1 MRILKSHPLLKLVN
15 SYLIDASEPSN
26 ISYLWN
32 FGSLL
37 ALCLIIQIITGVTLA
52 MHYSPNVLEAFNS
65 IEHIMRDVNNG
76 WLIRY
81 LHANTASAFFF
92 LVVLNVDFV
101 YFSLCNP
108 FFTLNKSCTKNP
120 AALNSC
126 IALLPLYTTR
136 KHSRALPFILRIHS
150 RGMKSLSPLTA
161 SASKTAQIPNPQSL
175 DSLSNKEFDEWFRGF
190 VDAEGCFSIQTLDN
204 RFKLIF
210 TLCLHIDETPLIKY
224 IAQRLGIGNISL
236 RDSSVNYTV
245 SSKDALLVIFG
256 ILDKTPLN
264 TSKNLNY
271 IMFRQAYDLYFYRE
285 STNIIP
291 ELCKEIIA
299 LKEKMNKN
307 RVEFKQPI
315 DHVICITPYWLLGFV
330 EGEGYFSTNKT
341 DYSLRFGI
349 GQTSQEIGVLE
360 AIQKFFLALPAKHYV
375 ERKSTNLVSLAI
387 RNQAKGKDHKAMAQ
401 LIVSQRYFIINVII
415 PFFDSLTWLSKK
427 VKDYIDWKLIL
438 DLINQGWHFTEEGK
452 KVICLITQGMNN
464 YRLSTSITP
473 VEDASQVDV
482 KERALKLLSSPSNYE
497 VQANGKIKIKSLGTY
512 LKGRG
517 NVGVNVLDVK
527 GEIVFKFNSIKDCAL
542 FFNVHTRT
550 INRRLE
556 NGSLVEYN
564 NQNFVFQRE
573 MRLP

>member
-1 MRILKSHPLLKLVN
+1 M
-15 SYLIDASEPSN
+15 
-26 ISYLWN
+26 
-32 FGSLL
+32 
-37 ALCLIIQIITGVTLA
+37 
-52 MHYSPNVLEAFNS
+52 SP
-65 IEHIMRDVNNG
+65 HCC
-76 WLIRY
+76 W
-81 LHANTASAFFF
+81 
-92 LVVLNVDFV
+92 
-101 YFSLCNP
+101 
-108 FFTLNKSCTKNP
+108 
-120 AALNSC
+120 
-126 IALLPLYTTR
+126 
-136 KHSRALPFILRIHS
+136 
-150 RGMKSLSPLTA
+150 
-161 SASKTAQIPNPQSL
+161 Q
-175 DSLSNKEFDEWFRGF
+175 
-190 VDAEGCFSIQTLDN
+190 
-204 RFKLIF
+204 
-210 TLCLHIDETPLIKY
+210 ETPLIKY
-224 IAQRLGIGNISL
+224 IAQRLGIGNICL

-271 IMFRQAYDLYFYRE
+271 IMFRQGYDLYFYRE
-285 STNIIP
+285 STNITP

-299 LKEKMNKN
+299 LKEKILHWRSHSTKN

-375 ERKSTNLVSLAI
+375 ERKSTNQVSLAI

-427 VKDYIDWKLIL
+427 VQDYIDWKLIL

-473 VEDASQVDV
+473 LLCKEDASQQVDV

-512 LKGRG
+512 LKGGRG